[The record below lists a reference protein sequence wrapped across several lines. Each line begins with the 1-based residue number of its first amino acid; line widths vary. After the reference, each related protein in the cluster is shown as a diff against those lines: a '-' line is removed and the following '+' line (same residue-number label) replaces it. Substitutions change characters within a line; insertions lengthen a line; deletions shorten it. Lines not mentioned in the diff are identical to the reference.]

1 MPEELLK
8 KYWGH
13 SAFRPLQKEII
24 QSILNGNDTL
34 ALLPTGGGKSVCY
47 QMPALMRDG
56 LCLVIS
62 PLIALMRDQVETLNE
77 KGIKAIAVHSGL
89 SAREAD
95 NALDNAIYGGYKFL
109 YISPERLGNEV
120 FIARAPLLPVN
131 LIAVDEAHCISQ
143 WGYDFRPSYLK
154 IASIRDLFP
163 KIPILALT
171 ATATPKVKTDI
182 MDKLEFRPKSQAF
195 QARYD
200 RPNLIYAVIQ
210 EEDKRKRV
218 ADLLNKTNG
227 SAIIY
232 TRNRRATKE
241 IATALKG
248 KGISADYY
256 HAGLEMAER
265 NKKQQSWKENKTR
278 VMVCTNAFGMGIDKA
293 DVRQVIHYEIPDS
306 LEAYYQ
312 EAGRAGRDGKK
323 AFAIALA
330 GPKDKMELEVKTD
343 RDYPDVDEVKR
354 IYHALGNFFQL
365 PEGSG
370 QDTAFDFNISDFCT
384 KYDLTAVKVHNGL
397 KMLENAGYLSVS
409 EGVYMPSRIMIIVDQ
424 HTFYKFQVE
433 HIHFEPIIKFILRAY
448 GGCFEQYVNIKE
460 EAIAS
465 KLKTRIKDIIQQ
477 LNELKR
483 LNLIDYKPQN
493 NSPQITYLTERYS
506 NTNLHF
512 PPQYIFDRKKIIK
525 VKIESVIGYITET
538 HRCRSK
544 MLLGYFGE
552 EITKDCG
559 HCDYCLQNKTK
570 AGKEKA
576 SLSQNIINLLK
587 EKQPLAMNE
596 LIKSLSAYQE
606 KDVLWE
612 VRGLIDNGKVSHK
625 AGVLALS

>member
-1 MPEELLK
+1 LA
-8 KYWGH
+8 GH
-13 SAFRPLQKEII
+13 
-24 QSILNGNDTL
+24 DTL

-47 QMPALMRDG
+47 QIPALMQDG
-56 LCLVIS
+56 LCLVVS
-62 PLIALMRDQVETLNE
+62 PLIALMRDQVDTLNE
-77 KGIKAIAVHSGL
+77 KGIKAIAIHSGL

-95 NALDNAIYGGYKFL
+95 AALDNAIYGGYKFL

-120 FIARAPLLPVN
+120 FNVRAPQLPVN

-154 IASIRDLFP
+154 IALIREYFP

-182 MDKLEFRPKSQAF
+182 IEKLEFRPDNKVF
-195 QARYD
+195 QAGYD

-218 ADLLNKTNG
+218 QDLLKKTNG
-227 SAIIY
+227 AAIIY
-232 TRNRRATKE
+232 TRNRRSTKE
-241 IATALKG
+241 IAVSLKAQ
-248 KGISADYY
+248 GISADYY

-265 NKKQQSWKENKTR
+265 NKKQENWKQDKIQ

-330 GPKDKMELEVKTD
+330 GPSDKIELEVKTD

-370 QDTAFDFNISDFCT
+370 QNASFNFNISDFCA
-384 KYDLTAVKVHNGL
+384 KYELLAVKAHNGL
-397 KMLENAGYLSVS
+397 KMLENAGYISVS
-409 EGVYMPSRIMIIVDQ
+409 EGVYMPSRIMIIVDH

-433 HIHFEPIIKFILRAY
+433 HIHFEPIIKFILRGY

-460 EAIAS
+460 EVIAS
-465 KLKTRIKDIIQQ
+465 KLKIRIKDVIEQ

-483 LNLIDYKPQN
+483 LNLIDYSQQN
-493 NSPQITYLTERYS
+493 SAPQITYLTERYS
-506 NTNLHF
+506 HFNLNL
-512 PPQYIFDRKKIIK
+512 PPQYIFERKKLIK
-525 VKIESVIGYITET
+525 ERIGSVVEYITASNQ
-538 HRCRSK
+538 CRSR
-544 MLLGYFGE
+544 MLLAYFGE
-552 EITKDCG
+552 EMIKDCG
-559 HCDYCLQNKTK
+559 HCDFCLKKKNNT
-570 AGKEKA
+570 GKEKTVLYQ
-576 SLSQNIINLLK
+576 SIIELIRK
-587 EKQPLAMNE
+587 KQPIALNE
-596 LIKSLSAYQE
+596 LIKGLSAFEE
-606 KDVLWE
+606 KAIVTE
-612 VRGLIDNGKVSHK
+612 VRNLIDNKKISHK
-625 AGVLALS
+625 SGMLALN

>member
-1 MPEELLK
+1 MA
-8 KYWGH
+8 GH
-13 SAFRPLQKEII
+13 
-24 QSILNGNDTL
+24 DTL

-47 QMPALMRDG
+47 QIPALMQDG
-56 LCLVIS
+56 LCLVVS
-62 PLIALMRDQVETLNE
+62 PLIALMRDQVDTLND
-77 KGIKAIAVHSGL
+77 KGIKAIAIHSGL

-95 NALDNAIYGGYKFL
+95 AALDNAIYGGYKFL

-120 FIARAPLLPVN
+120 FNVRAHQLPVN

-154 IASIRDLFP
+154 IALIREYFP

-182 MDKLEFRPKSQAF
+182 TEKLEFRSNNKVF
-195 QARYD
+195 QAGYD

-218 ADLLNKTNG
+218 PDLLKKTNG
-227 SAIIY
+227 PAIIY
-232 TRNRRATKE
+232 TRNRRSTKE
-241 IATALKG
+241 IAVSLKVQ
-248 KGISADYY
+248 GISADYY

-265 NKKQQSWKENKTR
+265 NKKQENWKQGKIR

-293 DVRQVIHYEIPDS
+293 DVRQVIHYEIPDG

-330 GPKDKMELEVKTD
+330 GPSDKIELEVKTD

-370 QDTAFDFNISDFCT
+370 QNASFDFNISDFCA
-384 KYDLTAVKVHNGL
+384 KYELSAVKAHNGL
-397 KMLENAGYLSVS
+397 KMLENAGYISVS
-409 EGVYMPSRIMIIVDQ
+409 EGVYMSSRIMITVDH

-465 KLKTRIKDIIQQ
+465 KLKMRVKDVIQQ

-483 LNLIDYKPQN
+483 LNLVDYSQQN
-493 NSPQITYLTERYS
+493 SAPKITYLTERYS
-506 NTNLHF
+506 NSNLHL
-512 PPQYIFDRKKIIK
+512 PPQYIFERKKLIK
-525 VKIESVIGYITET
+525 ERIGSVVEYITT
-538 HRCRSK
+538 TNRCRSK

-552 EITKDCG
+552 EMTKDCG
-559 HCDYCLQNKTK
+559 HCDYCLKKKNNGGKDK
-570 AGKEKA
+570 AA
-576 SLSQNIINLLK
+576 LDQSIIEMIR
-587 EKQPLAMNE
+587 EKQPIAMNE
-596 LIKSLSAYQE
+596 LIKSLAAFEE
-606 KDVLWE
+606 KTIISE
-612 VRGLIDNGKVSHK
+612 VRKLIDNKKITHK
-625 AGVLALS
+625 SGMLALN